1 MRSNQFLHF
10 TNLQKEDGHLGLTW
24 ICILLITVLLRGG
37 MALMTAIGMGSLYV
51 AKGQMDER
59 KAGHAKGSA
68 KSWEEIAEEH
78 GIETKK
84 SGSAVETK

>member
-1 MRSNQFLHF
+1 
-10 TNLQKEDGHLGLTW
+10 
-24 ICILLITVLLRGG
+24 

-59 KAGHAKGSA
+59 KADHGKGSA

-78 GIETKK
+78 GIETKNV
-84 SGSAVETK
+84 GSTAASKE